1 MLSNE
6 KSSTVFSKHQKLWQP
21 EFTVIENVR
30 FYLQKRV
37 TKFLKWQQYILRDL
51 LKHLITKME
60 TYKLETCNR
69 HLPQS
74 NLNGMYFSCFHSW
87 KLQILYSTH
96 SPWIFNSAFLKVTR
110 VANNPNT
117 NYYIKKVQLIMIY
130 FVTNDLLEIEAF
142 CELYIEITLVMFF
155 LYRVWKVT
163 WVIVVRRVQKEKR
176 YYIYPVKCQSFLKK
190 TLRTSVV
197 LFMDSLTAKS

>member
-117 NYYIKKVQLIMIY
+117 NYYIKKVQLKKKMCREY
-130 FVTNDLLEIEAF
+130 PVPTPQLKANNGTLLLLNLD
-142 CELYIEITLVMFF
+142 CLQKLLNYNRF
-155 LYRVWKVT
+155 LKNWLL
-163 WVIVVRRVQKEKR
+163 IDVQKA
-176 YYIYPVKCQSFLKK
+176 C
-190 TLRTSVV
+190 
-197 LFMDSLTAKS
+197 